1 MRMEGNDDILSMAQ
15 RRQAGRRTGR
25 PPFPGD
31 HVLRIDNFTSG
42 PTTPIQVPPSP
53 MRYEPKGFLAEVAGE
68 RRREAKVS
76 VPMFLEEVAYSR
88 NSLPPLVAVE
98 VRPNTS
104 AYPVQGTEV
113 AALIHTASHIS
124 LMSSNLVQELG
135 VRQDV
140 IPDNS
145 MPPSPLSGSG
155 SSWLV
160 EGKLRYVELSFN
172 GSKHVTQLYIARD
185 LPADLVLGVDFL
197 KKAQIR
203 VNFPENNITLNNGTQ
218 ETKVFFLSNKE
229 MNQHNQRRASNN
241 ATNIVNKTRAYSS
254 NY

>member
-1 MRMEGNDDILSMAQ
+1 MRMEGNDDILSVAQ
-15 RRQAGRRTGR
+15 RRKAGRRGNGN
-25 PPFPGD
+25 PPFPGER
-31 HVLRIDNFTSG
+31 VIRIDNFTSG
-42 PTTPIQVPPSP
+42 PTTPVPKPPSP
-53 MRYEPKGFLAEVAGE
+53 LRFEPKGFLAEVAGE
-68 RRREAKVS
+68 RRREAKIS

-98 VRPNTS
+98 VH
-104 AYPVQGTEV
+104 GTEV

-124 LMSSNLVQELG
+124 LMTSSLVQELG

-145 MPPSPLSGSG
+145 VPPSPLSGGSG
-155 SSWLV
+155 ASWLV

-229 MNQHNQRRASNN
+229 MNNHNQRRASNN
-241 ATNIVNKTRAYSS
+241 TTNVNKTRAYSS